1 MPSDNPG
8 IGRRQLLSS
17 VAVIGASSGA
27 AGVGTWSLFADKS
40 KTRGEIRAGTLE
52 LSTTG
57 GSAASISIGPV
68 SPGDEGIEMIELVN
82 EGSVPGNL
90 RLAVG
95 GVLPSSGRTGSKDNV
110 SGGQDGGTSSSGD
123 VTDVEFS
130 GCGKAD
136 LVIAENAS
144 LPIEVTAAVR
154 RGGDLRE
161 NDYII
166 EAADL
171 KQSGGQNGQDAR
183 VSINP
188 KGGKL
193 VRVTIGERTWR
204 NPSPCAQPDESLGS
218 SEELLSAI
226 TAEIGFTDD
235 PAETG
240 SALFGPSQLDE
251 IRTGRTVEA
260 DRTLTPVDDDTG
272 RASTFLYVAWEASDE
287 LEQSNG
293 DDRIAIELR
302 PKLQT

>member
-1 MPSDNPG
+1 MPSDKPG

-27 AGVGTWSLFADKS
+27 AGVGTWSLFADES

-52 LSTTG
+52 LSTTDE
-57 GSAASISIGPV
+57 SAASISIGPV
-68 SPGDEGIEMIELVN
+68 SSGNEGIETVELAN

-90 RLAVG
+90 RLAIG
-95 GVLPSSGRTGSKDNV
+95 GVAPPGRRAESKADA
-110 SGGQDGGTSSSGD
+110 SGGRDGGDTTSGS
-123 VTDVEFS
+123 VTAVEFT

-154 RGGDLRE
+154 RGNELRE
-161 NDYII
+161 SDHTI

-171 KQSGGQNGQDAR
+171 KRSGGSNGQGTR

-204 NPSPCAQPDESLGS
+204 NPSPCAQPDEHPGS
-218 SEELLSAI
+218 SEGLLGAI

-240 SALFGPSQLDE
+240 SALFGPSRLDD

-272 RASTFLYVAWEASDE
+272 RSSTFLYVAWEASDE
-287 LEQSNG
+287 LEQVSG
-293 DDRIAIELR
+293 GERIAIELR
-302 PKLQT
+302 PELQT

>member
-1 MPSDNPG
+1 MASDETG
-8 IGRRQLLSS
+8 IGRRKFLSS

-27 AGVGTWSLFADKS
+27 AGVGTWSLFADES

-52 LSTTG
+52 LSTADK
-57 GSAASISIGPV
+57 SAASISIGPV
-68 SPGDEGIEMIELVN
+68 SSGNEGIETVELAN

-90 RLAVG
+90 RLAIG
-95 GVLPSSGRTGSKDNV
+95 GVAPSGGRAESKDNA
-110 SGGQDGGTSSSGD
+110 SEGRDGSDTSSGS
-123 VTDVEFS
+123 VTAVEFI

-144 LPIEVTAAVR
+144 LPIEVTATVR

-161 NDYII
+161 SDHTI
-166 EAADL
+166 EAGGL
-171 KQSGGQNGQDAR
+171 KRSGGSNRQDDRA
-183 VSINP
+183 SINP

-204 NPSPCAQPDESLGS
+204 NPSPCAQPDEHPGS
-218 SEELLSAI
+218 SEDLLSAI

-235 PAETG
+235 PAQTG
-240 SALFGPSQLDE
+240 SALFGPSRLDE
-251 IRTGRTVEA
+251 IRTGRTVES

-287 LEQSNG
+287 LEQANG

-302 PKLQT
+302 PELQT